1 LWQIIFSSLDKFS
14 LSNKTL
20 TSITNFLK
28 IYITLLL
35 HFYFEFINKSFQVK
49 AVILLIEAHSK
60 LNLEKIGK

>member
-35 HFYFEFINKSFQVK
+35 HFYCEFINKSFQVT
-49 AVILLIEAHSK
+49 AVILLREAYSK
-60 LNLEKIGK
+60 LNLGQFGK